1 VKKLFVIAALLFLML
16 ITGCER
22 NTSGSI
28 RNGPTGG
35 QWMVV
40 KGGLVPVYLTEVK
53 TPSGHKYCLVIS
65 VVYGGYAVSV
75 VQVRE
80 EK

>member
-1 VKKLFVIAALLFLML
+1 MKKLFIMVALVFLMFL
-16 ITGCER
+16 AGCER
-22 NTSGSI
+22 NTVGAI
-28 RNGPTGG
+28 RQGPTGG

-40 KGGLVPVYLTEVK
+40 EGGLSPVYLTEVK

-65 VVYGGYAVSV
+65 TVYGGYSVSV
-75 VQVRE
+75 VQVKE